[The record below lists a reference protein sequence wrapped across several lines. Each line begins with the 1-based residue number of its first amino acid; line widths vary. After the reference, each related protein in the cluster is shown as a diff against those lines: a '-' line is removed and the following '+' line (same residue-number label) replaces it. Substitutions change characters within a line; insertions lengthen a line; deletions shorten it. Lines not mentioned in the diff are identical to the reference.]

1 MNRRR
6 FLYSAAISA
15 ITPKVLLAQES
26 YPSKSIRL
34 LVPFSAGGTP
44 DLVARLLSVQ
54 LSNQLGQS
62 FVIDNRLGANGIVAQ
77 DALVNSTPDGYSLL
91 LNTGSQAINPSIYK
105 KLPFDTFKDFAPVS
119 LIAVAPALTLVIN
132 PNFAAKT
139 FKDFLALAKKSDNV
153 VSFGSPGTG
162 NTLHLAGEMLNSM
175 AGIKM
180 LHVPYKGAAPALN
193 AVIAG
198 EVTACFLS
206 TTAAVI
212 AVNAG
217 QVRPIAV
224 TSSSR
229 IKAFPDVPTISEN
242 GVPGFDLNGGWMGIF
257 LLLPKLHKR
266 LFINFRTKSTKPLRL
281 PRLKQNYYLGKHL
294 PSAALLK
301 PLQHSFNLNMK
312 SLQKLLKYP
321 IFLCSSFI
329 THINPYDF

>member
-1 MNRRR
+1 
-6 FLYSAAISA
+6 
-15 ITPKVLLAQES
+15 
-26 YPSKSIRL
+26 
-34 LVPFSAGGTP
+34 
-44 DLVARLLSVQ
+44 
-54 LSNQLGQS
+54 
-62 FVIDNRLGANGIVAQ
+62 
-77 DALVNSTPDGYSLL
+77 VNSTPDGYSLL

-257 LLLPKLHKR
+257 APAKTPQAIIHKLSNEIHKAVE
-266 LFINFRTKSTKPLRL
+266 TPEVK
-281 PRLKQNYYLGKHL
+281 
-294 PSAALLK
+294 A
-301 PLQHSFNLNMK
+301 
-312 SLQKLLKYP
+312 KLLSWETPP
-321 IFLCSSFI
+321 IGSTPEAFATFFQSEYEKFAKIIKVSNI
-329 THINPYDF
+329 PMQ

>member
-1 MNRRR
+1 MNRRY
-6 FLYSAAISA
+6 FLYSAALSA
-15 ITPKVLLAQES
+15 ITPKVLFAQES
-26 YPSKSIRL
+26 YPSKPIRL

-54 LSNQLGQS
+54 LGNQLSQS

-77 DALVNSTPDGYSLL
+77 DALANSTPDGYSLL

-119 LIAVAPALTLVIN
+119 LIAVAPALTLVVN

-139 FKDFLALAKKSDNV
+139 FKEFLTLAKKSDNA

-180 LHVPYKGAAPALN
+180 LHVPYKGAVPALN

-198 EVTACFLS
+198 EVSACFLS

-212 AVNAG
+212 AVNGG

-224 TSSSR
+224 TSTNR
-229 IKAFPDVPTISEN
+229 IKAFPDVPTISES

-257 LLLPKLHKR
+257 APAKTPQAIIHKLSNEIHKAVE
-266 LFINFRTKSTKPLRL
+266 TPEVK
-281 PRLKQNYYLGKHL
+281 
-294 PSAALLK
+294 A
-301 PLQHSFNLNMK
+301 
-312 SLQKLLKYP
+312 KLLSWETPP
-321 IFLCSSFI
+321 IGSTPEAFATFFQSEYEKFAKIIKVSNI
-329 THINPYDF
+329 PMQ

>member
-15 ITPKVLLAQES
+15 MTPKVLLAQES

-257 LLLPKLHKR
+257 APAKTPQAIIHKLSNEIHKAVE
-266 LFINFRTKSTKPLRL
+266 TPEVK
-281 PRLKQNYYLGKHL
+281 
-294 PSAALLK
+294 A
-301 PLQHSFNLNMK
+301 
-312 SLQKLLKYP
+312 KLLSWETPP
-321 IFLCSSFI
+321 IGSTPEAFATFFQSEYEKFAKIIKVSNI
-329 THINPYDF
+329 PMQ

>member
-257 LLLPKLHKR
+257 APAKTPQAIIHKLSNEIHKAVE
-266 LFINFRTKSTKPLRL
+266 TPEVK
-281 PRLKQNYYLGKHL
+281 
-294 PSAALLK
+294 A
-301 PLQHSFNLNMK
+301 
-312 SLQKLLKYP
+312 KLLSWETPP
-321 IFLCSSFI
+321 IGSTPEAFATFFQSEYEKFAKIIKVSNI
-329 THINPYDF
+329 PMQ